1 MANFNIN
8 KLMQQAQKAQQKMA
22 QLQEEA
28 AKLTAEAQ
36 SGGGMVTAVASG
48 DGKLVSLAIDPE
60 VIKAEEKEML
70 QDLVIAAANAAI
82 TKAKEEVES
91 RMQEEM
97 KGLTGGMGLNLP
109 GMGL

>member
-1 MANFNIN
+1 MGNMNFN
-8 KLMQQAQKAQQKMA
+8 KLMQQAQKAQQKMSE
-22 QLQEEA
+22 LQKEA

-36 SGGGMVTAVASG
+36 AGGGMVTAVASG
-48 DGKLVSLAIDPE
+48 EGKIVSIKIDPE
-60 VIKAEEKEML
+60 VIKEEDHEML
-70 QDLVIAAANAAI
+70 QDLVIAAVNAAI

-109 GMGL
+109 GMG